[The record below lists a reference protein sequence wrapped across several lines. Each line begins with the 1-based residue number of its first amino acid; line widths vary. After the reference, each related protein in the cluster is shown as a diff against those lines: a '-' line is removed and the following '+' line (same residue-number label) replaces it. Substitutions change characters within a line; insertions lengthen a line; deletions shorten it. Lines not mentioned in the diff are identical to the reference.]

1 MDGSRRGCG
10 MSVPKGVGGRGQVRG
25 PRAGS
30 GGPQGPGRQG
40 AREDLGGAAPVLRG
54 CGENGA
60 AGAPEQLRAPPRG
73 LLPAAA
79 APRLLP
85 DALRRDPGTNR
96 HRSCRVAPA
105 G

>member
-1 MDGSRRGCG
+1 
-10 MSVPKGVGGRGQVRG
+10 MSVRKGVGGCGQVPG
-25 PRAGS
+25 PRAENW
-30 GGPQGPGRQG
+30 GPQGPERQG
-40 AREDLGGAAPVLRG
+40 ARADRGGAAPVLRG
-54 CGENGA
+54 CGEDGE

-85 DALRRDPGTNR
+85 DALRRDPGPSR
-96 HRSCRVAPA
+96 RRSYRVAPA